1 MKLSFYKVS
10 EQENEIKE
18 TKMRASLVK
27 HFDKEIQKKKTVR
40 SSTMT
45 NPED

>member
-10 EQENEIKE
+10 EQENEIKR
-18 TKMRASLVK
+18 RATIVNYLE
-27 HFDKEIQKKKTVR
+27 KEIQKKKTVR